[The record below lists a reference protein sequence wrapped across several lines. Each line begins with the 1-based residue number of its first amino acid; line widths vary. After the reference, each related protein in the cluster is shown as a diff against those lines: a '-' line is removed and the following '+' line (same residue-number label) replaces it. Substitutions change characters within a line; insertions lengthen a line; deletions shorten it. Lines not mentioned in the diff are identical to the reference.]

1 MKTPRVA
8 LSTSGMR
15 PIGFVGDD
23 SHAIAVAIKGHIRSL
38 SMNRKGDCLLTVVD
52 DRIFATSTLSSFAAR
67 CPPQHIVG
75 VYTKTAAAQEIADD
89 LRDFISSVRKAA

>member
-1 MKTPRVA
+1 MTTHRVA

-15 PIGFVGDD
+15 PIGYSGDD
-23 SHAIAVAIKGHIRSL
+23 PHTLAVAIKSHIRSL
-38 SMNRKGDCLLTVVD
+38 SMNKKGDCLVTVVD
-52 DRIFATSTLSSFAAR
+52 DRVFATSTLSSFATR
-67 CPPQHIVG
+67 CPSQHIVG